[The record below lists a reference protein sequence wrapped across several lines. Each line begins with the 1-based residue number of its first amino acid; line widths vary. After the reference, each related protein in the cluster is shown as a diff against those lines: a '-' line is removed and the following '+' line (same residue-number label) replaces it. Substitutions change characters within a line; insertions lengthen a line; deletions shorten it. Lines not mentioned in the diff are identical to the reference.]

1 MRILLNWFPP
11 AFTDFPSPSLSIL
24 KGYLTK
30 VGYESDI
37 IYWNLILNDIL
48 NDIKKYNREESGYEV
63 SMLFPFLSV
72 ILQNA
77 KDNNTFKR
85 LSTFYQAHLPQLI
98 NMGNDFHYNTL
109 KETGEKIIERFT
121 QVIHRIHE
129 EKNYSLIGVSTTL
142 MQLIPANI
150 FADISKKI
158 TPTIPIVA
166 GGMTH
171 REGAVSSM
179 VNFNSFDFAIWGE
192 GENPLHQLCRYIN
205 KEIPIDEVPSLVYR
219 EENEIITTRL
229 NNFYNDLDST
239 KQDLTDY
246 FNYIKANNISDIVP
260 LVPIESSRGCHWKQC
275 KFCYLTTGYKNR
287 RKSNDEIIN
296 EIYHAIDTYN
306 QYYFV
311 FLDNDIV
318 FNDYKKFDDLLNKLI
333 KIKDKYDKFSIFN
346 AELLTMG
353 FSSSLIKKMS
363 LAGFKSIQ
371 IGYEAVSDSLLRK
384 IHKKNTFSSNLLF
397 IKWCRQYQ
405 IALQGLNVI
414 TGLLGET
421 EEDIIESIQNMHYL
435 RFFLEPN
442 VAAQNTLPLQ
452 VMKVSRYYKIIEKKK
467 ELDLWKTN
475 LLYSFFPPSYISE
488 DTKFNLMSFSC
499 VDRNDLWLCFEEI
512 DKHYNTNDYSYKVIK
527 VDDDN
532 VQYIETFNGKPIKKI
547 GFNVNEYHW
556 KILCNCNHE
565 VKSFSELAAIFNI
578 ENNRSELEILKCSL
592 NELKEER
599 LLYSNP
605 ELSENI
611 SVINPDIAM

>member
-11 AFTDFPSPSLSIL
+11 AFTDVPSPSLSIL
-24 KGYLTK
+24 KGYLK
-30 VGYESDI
+30 KIGYDSDI
-37 IYWNLILNDIL
+37 IYWNLILDDIL
-48 NDIKKYNREESGYEV
+48 NEIKKHSREESGYEFY
-63 SMLFPFLSV
+63 MLFPFLSI

-77 KDNNTFKR
+77 QDNYTFKR
-85 LSTFYQAHLPQLI
+85 LSTYYEAHFPELT
-98 NMGNDFHYNTL
+98 NMGNNFHYNTL
-109 KETGEKIIERFT
+109 KEGGQKIIERFT
-121 QVIHRIHE
+121 KVLQKIHK
-129 EKNYSLIGVSTTL
+129 EKDYSLIGVSTTL
-142 MQLIPANI
+142 LQLIPANI
-150 FADISKKI
+150 FSNISKEI

-171 REGAVSSM
+171 KDGAVSTM
-179 VNFNSFDFAIWGE
+179 ENFNCFDYAIWGE

-205 KEIPIDEVPSLVYR
+205 KEILIDEVPSLVYR
-219 EENEIITTRL
+219 KENVIFTTRI
-229 NNFYNDLDST
+229 NSFYNDLGST

-246 FNYIKANNISDIVP
+246 FNYIKANKILDIDP

-287 RKSNDEIIN
+287 RKSNEEIIN
-296 EIYHAIDTYN
+296 EIHYAIDTYN

-318 FNDYKKFDDLLNKLI
+318 FNDYEKFDDLLDKLI
-333 KIKDKYDKFSIFN
+333 FIKDKYDKFSIFN

-353 FSSSLIKKMS
+353 FSSNLIKKMS

-421 EEDIIESIQNMHYL
+421 DEDIIESIHNMHYL
-435 RFFLEPN
+435 RFYLEPK

-452 VMKVSRYYKIIEKKK
+452 VMKVSRYFKIIEKKN
-467 ELDLWKTN
+467 ELNLWKTN
-475 LLYSFFPPSYISE
+475 LLYSFLPHNYISE
-488 DTKFNLMSFSC
+488 ETKYNLMSFSC
-499 VDRNDLWLCFEEI
+499 IERNDLWLCFEEI
-512 DKHYNTNDYSYKVIK
+512 DKHYNTNEYFYRLIK
-527 VDDDN
+527 VDDHN
-532 VQYIETFNGKPIKKI
+532 IQYIEIFNGKPIKKI
-547 GFNVNEYHW
+547 SFNVNEYHW

-565 VKSFSELAAIFNI
+565 VKSFEELVTIFNI
-578 ENNRSELEILKCSL
+578 EDNSSEVEILRCSI

-605 ELSENI
+605 EMTENV